1 VTELDFDTVLAT
13 AVHEVKN
20 LMGEL
25 SLNLEDYHQRHGDP
39 DTEKMLALARVL
51 QNRLVQILILQK
63 AGHQHLTVNAEAEN
77 PAEFLEE
84 VAAEARLMLPGRLAI
99 ELCNEAEQVPFW
111 FIDRYLVSQVLM
123 NAIHN
128 AGKFARSRIVLG
140 CREEGDGLGFAVADD
155 GPGYPDLPGYRAET
169 ACRDT
174 PRGTG
179 LGLLFN
185 ERIAAAHGGWVAR
198 ANADGARF
206 TLWLPM

>member
-1 VTELDFDTVLAT
+1 MAELDFDTVLAT

-25 SLNLEDYHQRHGDP
+25 SLNLEDYHRRHLGP
-39 DTEKMLALARVL
+39 ETEKMLALARVL

-63 AGHQHLTVNAEAEN
+63 AGHQHLTVNADAEN
-77 PAEFLEE
+77 PAEFLDE
-84 VAAEARLMLPGRLAI
+84 VASEARLMLPAAIAI
-99 ELCNEAEQVPFW
+99 ELQNEAEQVPFW

-128 AGKFARSRIVLG
+128 AGKFSRSRIVLG
-140 CREEGDGLGFAVADD
+140 CRERDGGLEFSVSDD
-155 GPGYPDLPGYRAET
+155 GPGYPDLPGYRAALAVEN
-169 ACRDT
+169 A

-185 ERIAAAHGGWVAR
+185 ERIAQAHGGQVSR
-198 ANADGARF
+198 SNADGARF
-206 TLWLPM
+206 TLWLPK